1 MIDVPTR
8 AGEDTQP
15 PPAITEQHL
24 EEYTQICES
33 YRAGLKSILDITRY
47 YMLWHAG
54 LAAAVSYVLSSP
66 KLTDFVLS
74 ICGIKVKILVVFI
87 SVLGI
92 LSGFGAIGIS
102 RRYEELHNSI
112 KPRALQL
119 ESLYDMHFLT
129 DFEKARANP
138 RSLGGQRIAL
148 VLFLLL
154 AAMWLMFL
162 VYSFI
167 PDRDSL
173 PR

>member
-24 EEYTQICES
+24 AEYNQICES

-54 LAAAVSYVLSSP
+54 LAAAVSYVISSP
-66 KLTDFVLS
+66 KLTDFVIS
-74 ICGIKVKILVVFI
+74 ICEKKIKILVVFI
-87 SVLGI
+87 SVLGL
-92 LSGFGAIGIS
+92 LSGFGALGIS
-102 RRYEELHNSI
+102 RRYEELHGSI
-112 KPRALQL
+112 TPRALQL
-119 ESLYDMHFLT
+119 ESLYDMRFLT
-129 DFEKARANP
+129 DFEKIRKNP
-138 RSLGGQRIAL
+138 RFLGGQHIAL

-154 AAMWLMFL
+154 AVLWLMFL

-167 PDRDSL
+167 PDHDYIAQ
-173 PR
+173 